1 MACRP
6 ATEGGAVA
14 PDGNYGTRLGDTCCA
29 MSETT
34 SERALGLDALVI
46 SDRFR
51 LLHFVKRDD
60 HLAYLWILRVI
71 DRLRAVHRV
80 QVGVDDV
87 AEVLREF
94 SSSYRDVPLPD
105 EGTLR
110 QRLDTLAEDRLL
122 HRLDDVS
129 RAGSL
134 ARYRNRQSVYQ
145 FTELGYRA
153 FTMLEDL
160 LAARVRDANLSR
172 LAFSD
177 ILDDL
182 RSLAAANRSGDGE
195 QIHRRLTRLDGV
207 MQDMSRRSAQFHVT
221 LGEIVSL
228 TEASPELFL
237 RYKNALLSHM
247 SDFMAELDR
256 YLPRLEAAVAE
267 VSESGAATMLT
278 RAAEADDRPFLGLA
292 DRLADWERR
301 WEALRGWFT
310 ATESAPAGSGV
321 AELRAATRTAV
332 SAVIALL
339 RQLAEAGRSGVNR
352 SSELRH
358 LAAWVAAVPDED
370 AAHALA
376 TAAFNLTSARHLG
389 GAHDDEEQIPANAT
403 WWDAPGVEVAL
414 TVFRTGR
421 GAGPGVPQPVR
432 ADSGARAELR
442 RRQVAEF
449 TAERQAATGLAET
462 GPHGRALSEPET
474 RVLLRL
480 LTKALEARTVISGR
494 VSSGSGSDDT
504 VTLRLRPAPVGDLI
518 QIPGGV
524 MHLPGFTLEIT
535 PAVKRR
541 QVGSRR
547 G

>member
-1 MACRP
+1 
-6 ATEGGAVA
+6 
-14 PDGNYGTRLGDTCCA
+14 

-34 SERALGLDALVI
+34 SERALGLDALAI

-51 LLHFVKRDD
+51 LLNFVKRDD
-60 HLAYLWILRVI
+60 HLAYLWILRAI

-80 QVGVDDV
+80 QVGVGDI
-87 AEVLREF
+87 AAVLREF
-94 SSSYRDVPLPD
+94 SSVYHDVPLLED
-105 EGTLR
+105 VTLR
-110 QRLDTLAEDRLL
+110 QRLDMLAADDERVL
-122 HRLDDVS
+122 HRLDDAS

-153 FTMLEDL
+153 FTLLEDL
-160 LAARVRDANLSR
+160 LSVRVRDANLSR

-182 RSLAAANRSGDGE
+182 RSLAEANRVGDGE

-221 LGEIVSL
+221 LGEIVSSN
-228 TEASPELFL
+228 EASQELFL

-256 YLPRLEAAVAE
+256 YLPRLEAAVDEAQE
-267 VSESGAATMLT
+267 TGVATMLA
-278 RAAEADDRPFLGLA
+278 RAAEADDRPFVSRA

-310 ATESAPAGSGV
+310 TPAPASTPVSAGTSTVAAGSGV
-321 AELRAATRTAV
+321 AQLRAATRAAV

-339 RQLAEAGRSGVNR
+339 RQLAEVNRSGVNR

-358 LAAWVAAVPDED
+358 LAAWITAVPDED

-376 TAAFNLTSARHLG
+376 TAAFNLSSARHLG
-389 GAHDDEEQIPANAT
+389 GAHDDEEQIPANRT

-421 GAGPGVPQPVR
+421 SAGPGIPQPVR
-432 ADSGARAELR
+432 ADTGARAELR
-442 RRQVAEF
+442 RRQVEEF
-449 TAERQAATGLAET
+449 TAERQAAAGLAET
-462 GPHGRALSEPET
+462 GPAGAENIIHAGEGLCGWWSSH
-474 RVLLRL
+474 RVL
-480 LTKALEARTVISGR
+480 
-494 VSSGSGSDDT
+494 
-504 VTLRLRPAPVGDLI
+504 
-518 QIPGGV
+518 
-524 MHLPGFTLEIT
+524 
-535 PAVKRR
+535 
-541 QVGSRR
+541 
-547 G
+547 

>member
-1 MACRP
+1 
-6 ATEGGAVA
+6 
-14 PDGNYGTRLGDTCCA
+14 

-34 SERALGLDALVI
+34 SERALGLDALAI

-60 HLAYLWILRVI
+60 HLTYLWILRAI

-87 AEVLREF
+87 ATVLREF
-94 SSSYRDVPLPD
+94 SGAYHDVPLLD
-105 EGTLR
+105 DVTLR
-110 QRLDTLAEDRLL
+110 QRLDMLADDDQVL

-153 FTMLEDL
+153 FALLEDL
-160 LAARVRDANLSR
+160 LAVRVRDANLSR

-182 RSLAAANRSGDGE
+182 RSLAAANRAGDGE

-221 LGEIVSL
+221 LGEIVSSN
-228 TEASPELFL
+228 EASQELFL

-256 YLPRLEAAVAE
+256 YLPRLEAAVEE
-267 VSESGAATMLT
+267 VQETGVATMLA
-278 RAAEADDRPFLGLA
+278 RSAEADDRPFVSRA

-310 ATESAPAGSGV
+310 SPASASASVSAGTTIVAAGSGV
-321 AELRAATRTAV
+321 AQLRAATRAAV

-339 RQLAEAGRSGVNR
+339 RQLAEANRSGVNR

-358 LAAWVAAVPDED
+358 LAAWIAAVPDED

-376 TAAFNLTSARHLG
+376 TAAFNLSSARHLG
-389 GAHDDEEQIPANAT
+389 GAHDDEEQIPANRT

-421 GAGPGVPQPVR
+421 SAGPGIPQPVR
-432 ADSGARAELR
+432 ADTGARAELR
-442 RRQVAEF
+442 RRQVEEF
-449 TAERQAATGLAET
+449 TAEREAAAGLAET
-462 GPHGRALSEPET
+462 GPHGRVLSEPEA
-474 RVLLRL
+474 RVLFRL

-494 VSSGSGSDDT
+494 VSGGSGSDDT
-504 VTLRLRPAPVGDLI
+504 VTLRLRPAEVGEVI
-518 QIPGGV
+518 QIPGG
-524 MHLPGFTLEIT
+524 MLHLPGFSLEIT

-541 QVGSRR
+541 PVR
-547 G
+547 GHRG